1 MLVDMPL
8 SIRMFVYNGSK
19 SIEFEIKNI
28 LELIDINLEI
38 IISYNNSQVYSLHI
52 SKERSLKSITEWR
65 N

>member
-52 SKERSLKSITEWR
+52 SK
-65 N
+65 